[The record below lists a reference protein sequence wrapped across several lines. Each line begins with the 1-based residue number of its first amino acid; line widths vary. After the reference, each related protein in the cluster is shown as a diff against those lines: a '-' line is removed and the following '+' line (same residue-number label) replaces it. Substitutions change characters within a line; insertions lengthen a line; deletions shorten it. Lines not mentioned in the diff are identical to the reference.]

1 MNEKEAISLI
11 DAIWLGF
18 ELQCK
23 NNSEN
28 FKD

>member
-18 ELQCK
+18 ELECK
-23 NNSEN
+23 KNSES